1 MKVVCVKKIFF
12 ILTACLMIVSFPIQM
27 VYSNEKT
34 GCKVLEQIFGTN
46 AKAEK
51 GVCKVEIPRNI
62 PITFRGIKLSPE
74 TMELEFIATF
84 EQITHGKTVVT
95 GEFSLLESE
104 VTPVLDTLRKGNL
117 EISAIHNHWIYEK
130 PRIIYLHFQGVGD
143 MKNLAQ
149 TVKAAIQATQS

>member
-1 MKVVCVKKIFF
+1 MKKIFI
-12 ILTACLMIVSFPIQM
+12 ILISCFLIVSLPM
-27 VYSNEKT
+27 HLVYGNEKT
-34 GCKVLEQIFGTN
+34 GCKVLEQIFGTK

-84 EQITHGKTVVT
+84 EQTNGKTVVT

-143 MKNLAQ
+143 MRNLAQ
-149 TVKAAIQATQS
+149 TVKAAIQTTKS